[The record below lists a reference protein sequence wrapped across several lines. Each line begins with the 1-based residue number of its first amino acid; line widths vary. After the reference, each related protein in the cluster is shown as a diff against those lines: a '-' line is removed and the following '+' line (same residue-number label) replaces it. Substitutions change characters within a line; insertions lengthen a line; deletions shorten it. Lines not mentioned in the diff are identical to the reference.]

1 MRIRPIAAA
10 VVALASTAT
19 AQEGFNY
26 AYGDEVCEAV
36 SFLED
41 DDYILVSRGRFT
53 SRVNIRDEIDQT
65 FASIGEAIRRGL
77 GIRLSEVDRLNP
89 DDYPYMVSG
98 PGGQRTAT
106 EDAETALD
114 IACGKAIEAH
124 TRREN
129 VRRALGTDRVIE
141 QNAAP
146 EEDRRQDDRV
156 IEQDLAADEDRRQ
169 NDPETVYRAD
179 EARLTIP
186 RVLRDV
192 TPQYTAEAM
201 EARIQGTVWVDVV
214 VLPTGEV
221 GDVTVTKSLDQVY
234 GLDQQ
239 AVAAARQW
247 LFAPG
252 RRNGEPVSTV
262 VTLELFFNLR

>member
-1 MRIRPIAAA
+1 MRSLTIAAA

-19 AQEGFNY
+19 AQERFNY

-53 SRVNIRDEIDQT
+53 SRVDIRDEIDQT

-106 EDAETALD
+106 EEAETALD
-114 IACGKAIEAH
+114 IACEKAIEAH
-124 TRREN
+124 RRREN
-129 VRRALGTDRVIE
+129 VRRALGTDRVLK
-141 QNAAP
+141 
-146 EEDRRQDDRV
+146 
-156 IEQDLAADEDRRQ
+156 QDLAPDEDRRQ
-169 NDPETVYRAD
+169 NAPETVYRPDDAG
-179 EARLTIP
+179 LTIP
-186 RVLRDV
+186 RVLREV
-192 TPQYTAEAM
+192 TPQYTTEAM
-201 EARIQGTVWVDVV
+201 RARIQGTVWLDVV

-221 GDVTVTKSLDQVY
+221 GEVTVTKSLDQVY

-239 AVAAARQW
+239 AIAAARQW
-247 LFAPG
+247 LFAPA
-252 RRNGEPVSTV
+252 RRNGEPVSALV
-262 VTLELFFNLR
+262 SLELFFNFRR

>member
-19 AQEGFNY
+19 AQERFNY

-114 IACGKAIEAH
+114 IACEKAIEAH

-169 NDPETVYRAD
+169 NAPETVYRAD
-179 EARLTIP
+179 EAHLTMPRL
-186 RVLRDV
+186 LREV

-201 EARIQGTVWVDVV
+201 GARIEGTVWVDVV

-262 VTLELFFNLR
+262 VSLELFFNLR

>member
-1 MRIRPIAAA
+1 MRILTIAAA
-10 VVALASTAT
+10 VVTLASTAT
-19 AQEGFNY
+19 AQERFNY
-26 AYGDEVCEAV
+26 TYGNEVCEAV

-114 IACGKAIEAH
+114 IACEKAIEAH

-146 EEDRRQDDRV
+146 EKDRRQDDRV
-156 IEQDLAADEDRRQ
+156 IEQDLAPDEDRRQ
-169 NDPETVYRAD
+169 NDPGTVYRAD
-179 EARLTIP
+179 EARLTRP
-186 RVLRDV
+186 RLLREV

-201 EARIQGTVWVDVV
+201 RERIEGTVWVDVV

-262 VTLELFFNLR
+262 VSLELFFNLR

>member
-1 MRIRPIAAA
+1 MRILTIAAA

-19 AQEGFNY
+19 AQERFNY

-36 SFLED
+36 SFLE

-114 IACGKAIEAH
+114 IACEKAIEAH

-141 QNAAP
+141 QSAAP

-156 IEQDLAADEDRRQ
+156 IEQDLTAADDRRQ
-169 NDPETVYRAD
+169 NDPGTVYRAD
-179 EARLTIP
+179 EARLTRP
-186 RVLRDV
+186 RLLREV
-192 TPQYTAEAM
+192 TPQYTTEAM
-201 EARIQGTVWVDVV
+201 RARIEGTVWVDVV
-214 VLPTGEV
+214 VLATGEV
-221 GDVTVTKSLDQVY
+221 GDVNITKSLDQVY

-262 VTLELFFNLR
+262 VSLELFFNLR